1 MRLGINKEQWD
12 KLCGNTEKISSMPA
26 TVGNFLQYFTEERAY
41 GNFHIAYDHE
51 RKVYGVWYDDKLD
64 KFEDK
69 ELINAMFNLF
79 CTMEEI

>member
-12 KLCGNTEKISSMPA
+12 KLCDSTEKISSMPA

-51 RKVYGVWYDDKLD
+51 RKVYGVWYDDVLD